1 MKLLSTILFT
11 LSVAAQDIGQGT
23 SPGSLTG
30 ILPTPNG
37 SAILTL
43 SDQDTLITGSAI
55 TVDTNAHP
63 FYIFRDTLPDA
74 TITLP
79 KGWFEDNTNDWPKRQ
94 SYLYLDGSG
103 ALQSTPTNF
112 VPAEVKESATNYF
125 LEYIFEGRTNRLD
138 LKPKFI
144 DPPTVKV
151 NRFYTDTGKL
161 ITDYP
166 VLQILSATLVTNLT
180 DSVGLPLKNNG
191 FTLYTE
197 IRTIIRTNYSIGY
210 FAGTN
215 QILIGTIQGPP
226 ISDIKERESL

>member
-1 MKLLSTILFT
+1 MKLLFTILFT
-11 LSVAAQDIGQGT
+11 LSVGAQDIGHGT

-30 ILPTPNG
+30 ILPAPNA

-43 SDQDTLITGSAI
+43 SDQDTLITGNAI
-55 TVDTNAHP
+55 TVDTNVHP
-63 FYIFRDTLPDA
+63 IYIFRDTLPDA

-125 LEYIFEGRTNRLD
+125 LEYIFEGRTNHLD
-138 LKPKFI
+138 LKPKYISRPATITFDKI
-144 DPPTVKV
+144 
-151 NRFYTDTGKL
+151 YTDTDKI
-161 ITDYP
+161 ITPYP
-166 VLQILSATLVTNLT
+166 VLQILSATLKTNLT
-180 DSVGLPLKNNG
+180 DGDGLPLKNNG
-191 FTLYTE
+191 FNLEHVILTT
-197 IRTIIRTNYSIGY
+197 IRSNYSIGY

-215 QILIGTIQGPP
+215 QILIGTIQGPV
-226 ISDIKERESL
+226 ITNWSN